1 VIIEVVLG
9 VVDCDGCIQN
19 TVICSPIYR
28 YAKDLNYCTIHTD
41 LAAPTPIRNLR
52 SEKIASVYHQRRE
65 PID

>member
-1 VIIEVVLG
+1 MAVYKIRLYVLLA
-9 VVDCDGCIQN
+9 
-19 TVICSPIYR
+19 TAR